1 MGTFLQII
9 GGLALAFVL
18 LIVAGLFYLRWRVR
32 RYASSEAAKWAQ
44 IGQSGVAA
52 RISLKPLDEPFH
64 HPERIESFIEEI
76 QALGYREVGSYSVP
90 EMPTIQIWGGV
101 HPEDG
106 SGASVV
112 DHAMIEPFFEF
123 CFVSDNDAR
132 HTLTVTT
139 NPTHSPTNI
148 RPGTRVIADAAF
160 TPTSARSELLRSAG
174 DEDYLRFDAENF
186 ESVFL
191 DLYARQMDFIL
202 AKGGPTEADMRRE
215 AARMRDL
222 PPLDDAQMQM
232 ALQMSRAS
240 HQEALEDAIIDRFL
254 KRWDLPAHEWE
265 RLRER
270 VVVIHDKMNSEEV
283 CAHALGHVDEDIDEI
298 EVERVL
304 LVSGSRTAAFDALQ
318 ALLPVSRRH
327 RLIGR
332 TDEPVGAALYEQP

>member
-1 MGTFLQII
+1 MSTFLQII

-18 LIVAGLFYLRWRVR
+18 LIVAGLLYLRWRIR
-32 RYASSEAAKWAQ
+32 RYATSEAAKWAQ
-44 IGQSGVAA
+44 IGQAGVAA

-64 HPERIESFIEEI
+64 HPERIEPLIEEM
-76 QALGYREVGSYSVP
+76 QGLGYREVGRYSVP
-90 EMPTIQIWGGV
+90 EMPTIQLWAGT

-112 DHAMIEPFFEF
+112 DHMMMTPFFEL
-123 CFVSDNDAR
+123 CWVYGEDR

-139 NPTHSPTNI
+139 NPTHNPSNI
-148 RPGTRVIADAAF
+148 RPGSRVIADAAF
-160 TPTSARSELLRSAG
+160 TPTSARSEMLRTAS

-186 ESVFL
+186 EPIFV

-215 AARMRDL
+215 AARMPNL
-222 PPLDDAQMQM
+222 PELDEQQMQV

-240 HQEALEDAIIDRFL
+240 HHEALEDAIIDRFL

-270 VVVIHDKMNSEEV
+270 VIVIHDRMNSEEV
-283 CAHALGHVDEDIDEI
+283 CGHALGHVDEDVDEI
-298 EVERVL
+298 EVERIL
-304 LVSGSRTAAFDALQ
+304 LVSESRVAAFDALQ
-318 ALLPVSRRH
+318 DMLPQSRRH

-332 TDEPVGAALYEQP
+332 TDEPVAAALYEQP